1 MLRILR
7 EHATHW
13 MLRVLLILVAVTFI
27 SWGGYS
33 LIRDRNKPYAARV
46 DGVTIDW
53 DEYAK
58 TYDNTVKQYREIMG
72 PSFSEKMLEEMKLK
86 DRVLDDLIN
95 KILIAREAERLKLS
109 VSDGELRESIESIPS
124 FQTAGQFD
132 PRIYQR
138 YLQIARMSSEQ
149 FEQAQRERL
158 LFTKVIN
165 LVRSNGGRVSEDE
178 VLDTFRFENERINL
192 SFLKIAP
199 EAFRGQVTVNEVEE
213 KDYFQKHQEEF
224 RIPTL
229 IQIQYLLFRPSDF
242 EAKLQITSEDIKK
255 YYDRQKERFKIP
267 KRVKAREILIK
278 VAPEDPSGT
287 IEEKRKKAEE
297 ILEKARKTKDFASLA
312 KQFSESE
319 SRSNGGDIGWVDQ
332 GNIDELVEG
341 SLFALKAGEVSGV
354 VKGAAGFYIFK
365 ADQVVEEKQR
375 SLDEVK
381 DQILQTLKAEKGK
394 GEASRKADDAF
405 YALFRSRDLETY
417 AREKGVPIKTTGF
430 FKEGD
435 DIPEIGRNP
444 TFMSSAFS
452 LKVGELSAVVS
463 VPPNFYLLKMLDKKD
478 SRLPSFEE
486 IREDVRKKVIQAKSE
501 EKARQVAEEVLK
513 QVQGGKRLKEAGQEK
528 GLRVEETGLFTR
540 TAGAIPKIGPSKDL
554 MSQLSSLTDKNPVPK
569 EVLKTKD
576 AYFVVTLAALDPV
589 DQNKFPAMKQNL
601 ERRLVSQKQDRFF
614 REWLDDL
621 KLKSKIE
628 ISKDFAKS

>member
-86 DRVLDDLIN
+86 DRVLDDLVN
-95 KILIAREAERLKLS
+95 KILIAHEAERLKLS

-138 YLQIARMSSEQ
+138 YLQMARMSSEQ

-165 LVRSNGGRVSEDE
+165 LVRSNGGKVSEDE
-178 VLDTFRFENERINL
+178 VFDTFRFENERINL

-278 VAPEDPSGT
+278 VAPEDPSST

-297 ILEKARKTKDFASLA
+297 ILEKAKKTKDFASLA

-463 VPPNFYLLKMLDKKD
+463 VPPNFYLLKMVDKKD

>member
-46 DGVTIDW
+46 NGVTIDW
-53 DEYAK
+53 DDYAK
-58 TYDNTVKQYREIMG
+58 TYDNTVKQYREMMG

-86 DRVLDDLIN
+86 DRVLDDLVN
-95 KILIAREAERLKLS
+95 KILIAHEAERLKLS

-124 FQTAGQFD
+124 FRPEGQFD

-138 YLQIARMSSEQ
+138 YLQMARMSSEQ

-278 VAPEDPSGT
+278 VAPEDPSST

-297 ILEKARKTKDFASLA
+297 ILEKAKKTKDFASLA

-463 VPPNFYLLKMLDKKD
+463 VPPNFYLLKMVDKKD